1 MAKAKKISPHPS
13 SLTQIFL
20 FCEKFKLMK
29 KLTIFIAV
37 IASLITACQQPQN
50 TYQGFPTADHINA
63 QIEGFDVQ
71 KIAGGSGEFLSINI
85 DPQGRFL
92 VSPRKGKL
100 LRFEVENDNK
110 GTLNIDTLNVGVED
124 CQGLLY
130 AYGNLYMMGSGP
142 DEKRGIFR
150 LKDEDG
156 KGNYGEPILMKEFPR
171 NGDHSGHTLALGNDG
186 MIYFL
191 TGNDNKPPEGD
202 NVAFA
207 NKNWETDQ
215 IAPVKTIFATSQKAP
230 GGYVLRTDS
239 VGSHW
244 QFLSFGLRNPYDMAF
259 SPEGELFTY
268 DSDMEWD
275 FNLPW
280 YRPTRVNHLV
290 SGGDYAWREGTAKRF
305 DHYPDVWPAV
315 VDFGRGSPTAT
326 LFGTG
331 SKFPAK
337 YQKAL
342 FCGDWS
348 YGKIFALHLKE
359 NGASYTGEYEN
370 FLSGQPL
377 NITDMVVGKDGALYF
392 TTGGNG
398 TDTGLF
404 RVIYA
409 GKENTKIVKKGEQN
423 ELITLRKDLE
433 KWHFSDDG
441 KGFELATK
449 YMGHE
454 DRFIRNAARMIIEKR
469 DPKDWVDNLKNA
481 NSFDEEISYLTA
493 LIRVDSAH
501 NYEQL
506 IANRLQTFD
515 LNHLENA
522 EKLAIIRLYELSFV
536 RNQQVSQ
543 NNLQAAY
550 AKLNAV
556 YPADNELVNKEL
568 SRTLG
573 YLASQSTNNQAFI
586 EKTLTLIEST
596 KDTELFIHYL
606 AILRRVKAD
615 WTINQRLT
623 WQYWLKYG
631 QDNLNGGS
639 LFGYFLGEIN
649 REFET
654 TLSAAEKRQLAG
666 LTPKPMNSNAAGP
679 VPPKPKPATSIFA
692 SQTTNYNWTQKDLD
706 YSLELVTSPRSGRI
720 RDFNR
725 GKQMFQKGQ
734 CYNCHYMYDKGGSF
748 GPDLTTAGNSFSAED
763 LLTAILEP
771 SKDISSRFQATKFTL
786 KNDDFIVGRIA
797 NENTDNYVLQLG
809 YEPSNTEELYKS
821 EVIKTE
827 PSDISEMPQGLI
839 NTMNR
844 EEVLDLLY
852 FIIELAGRN
861 KGESQVTVHE
871 EQSIFLKGDSTL
883 VELVDYSNQ
892 GTIYYTSDGSEP
904 TANSTQYE
912 VPFYVKESTNIKAIA
927 VHEETKSDLA
937 SSTVHAVDTTV
948 NGLNWE
954 LYKGVNEEV
963 FPDFPKGE
971 PNATGVA
978 YTGSVDNI
986 AEGENNFYIYY
997 EGFLQIDEP
1006 GLYTFYA
1013 TQDDY
1018 AQLTINGEVVTES
1031 RQGWFDADK
1040 TGTIELTKGKH
1051 PISIKFYDRLSEEF
1065 LSIEYSSEKME
1076 RQVIR
1081 GDKLFRR

>member
-1 MAKAKKISPHPS
+1 MRYLP
-13 SLTQIFL
+13 
-20 FCEKFKLMK
+20 
-29 KLTIFIAV
+29 IFILFF
-37 IASLITACQQPQN
+37 IFSFLACNNPKN
-50 TYQGFPTADHINA
+50 TYEGFPAAEHINA
-63 QIEGFDVQ
+63 QVDGFEVQ
-71 KIAGGSGEFLSINI
+71 KISGGSGEFLSINI

-100 LRFEVENDNK
+100 LRFEVLNDQK
-110 GTLNIDTLNVGVED
+110 GTLNIDTLDVGVTD

-130 AYGNLYMMGSGP
+130 AYGHLYMMGSGP
-142 DEKRGIFR
+142 DDKRGIHK
-150 LKDEDG
+150 LKDIDG
-156 KGNYGEPILMKEFPR
+156 KGNYGPPILMKEFPR

-191 TGNDNKPPEGD
+191 TGNDNKPPNGED
-202 NVAFA
+202 ITYS
-207 NKNWETDQ
+207 NKNWKTDQ
-215 IAPVKTIFATSQKAP
+215 IDPVKTIFSTSQKAP

-239 VGSHW
+239 IGSQW
-244 QFLSFGLRNPYDMAF
+244 QFLSYGLRNPYDMAF

-331 SKFPAK
+331 AKFPAK

-377 NITDMVVGKDGALYF
+377 NITDMVVGQDGALYF

-404 RVIYA
+404 RVIYT
-409 GKENTKIVKKGEQN
+409 GKESSKKVKSAIEDGTQN
-423 ELITLRKDLE
+423 VLIALRKELE
-433 KWHFSDDG
+433 KWHFSSDG
-441 KGFELATK
+441 KGFELALK

-454 DRFIRNAARMIIEKR
+454 DRFVRNAARIIIEKR

-481 NSFDEEISYLTA
+481 SSFDEEITYLTA
-493 LIRVDSAH
+493 LIRVDSTH
-501 NYEQL
+501 NYQQL

-515 LNHLENA
+515 LRHLGDA
-522 EKLAIIRLYELSFV
+522 ERLAVIRLYELSFV
-536 RNQQVSQ
+536 RNIKLNDNSL
-543 NNLQAAY
+543 NSAY
-550 AKLNAV
+550 AKLKAA
-556 YPADNELVNKEL
+556 YPAENELVNKEL
-568 SRTLG
+568 SRVLG
-573 YLASQSTNNQAFI
+573 FLASRSDENQAFI

-596 KDTELFIHYL
+596 KNTELFIHYL
-606 AILRRVKAD
+606 SVLRRVKND
-615 WTINQRLT
+615 WSINHRLT

-654 TLSAAEKRQLAG
+654 TLSAAEKRTLAN
-666 LTPKPMNSNAAGP
+666 LTPMPMDKNATGP
-679 VPPKPKPATSIFA
+679 VPPKPKPAKSIFA

-706 YSLELVTSPRSGRI
+706 YSLELVTSPRSGSI

-748 GPDLTTAGNSFSAED
+748 GPDLTTAGNSFAAEG

-797 NENTDNYVLQLG
+797 NENDDNYVLQLG

-821 EVIKTE
+821 EVISTE

-861 KGESQVTVHE
+861 KGESQVAIHE
-871 EQSIFLKGDSTL
+871 EKSIFLKGDSTL
-883 VELVDYSNQ
+883 VELIDYSNQ
-892 GTIYYTSDGSEP
+892 GTIHYTTDGSEP
-904 TANSTQYE
+904 TANSTMYE
-912 VPFYVKESTNIKAIA
+912 VPFYVNTSRQIKAIT
-927 VHEETKSDLA
+927 VQEETKSEIESRTL
-937 SSTVHAVDTTV
+937 HAVDTAL
-948 NGLNWE
+948 NGLNWT
-954 LYKGVNEEV
+954 LYKGVNEAI
-963 FPDFPKGE
+963 FPALPKGE
-971 PNATGVA
+971 SKAKGIA
-978 YTGSVDNI
+978 YTISVDNI
-986 AEGENNFYIYY
+986 AEGDNNFYIHY
-997 EGFLQIDEP
+997 EGYLEIDEP
-1006 GLYTFYA
+1006 GTYTFYSS
-1013 TQDDY
+1013 QDDY
-1018 AQLTINGEVVTES
+1018 AQLIIDNQVITES
-1031 RQGWFDADK
+1031 KRAWFDADK
-1040 TGTIELTKGKH
+1040 TGSIELSAGKH
-1051 PISIKFYDRLSEEF
+1051 PIAIKYYDRLAQEF
-1065 LSIEYSSEKME
+1065 LSIEYSSETME
-1076 RQVIR
+1076 RRVIS
-1081 GDKLFRR
+1081 GDKLFRK

>member
-1 MAKAKKISPHPS
+1 MKYLPLFTILIYCSFFACNQSKI
-13 SLTQIFL
+13 
-20 FCEKFKLMK
+20 
-29 KLTIFIAV
+29 
-37 IASLITACQQPQN
+37 N
-50 TYQGFPTADHINA
+50 YQGFPVAEHINA
-63 QIEGFDVQ
+63 QVEGFEVQ
-71 KIAGGSGEFLSINI
+71 KISDGAGEFLSINI

-100 LRFEVENDNK
+100 LRFEVLNDQK
-110 GTLNIDTLNVGVED
+110 GTLNIDTLDVGVAD

-130 AYGNLYMMGSGP
+130 AYGHLYMMGSGP
-142 DEKRGIFR
+142 DDKRGIHR

-156 KGNYGEPILMKEFPR
+156 KGNYGPPILMKEFPR

-191 TGNDNKPPEGD
+191 TGNDNKPPTGED
-202 NVAFA
+202 VAFS
-207 NKNWETDQ
+207 NKNWEADQ
-215 IAPVKTIFATSQKAP
+215 IQPVKTIFATRQKAP

-244 QFLSFGLRNPYDMAF
+244 QFLSYGLRNPYDMAF

-290 SGGDYAWREGTAKRF
+290 SGGDYAWRKGTAKRF

-331 SKFPAK
+331 AHFPAK

-348 YGKIFALHLKE
+348 YGKIFALHLTE

-404 RVIYA
+404 RVIYKGQA
-409 GKENTKIVKKGEQN
+409 STKSVKSAIEDGSQN
-423 ELITLRKDLE
+423 ELIALRKELE

-441 KGFELATK
+441 KGFELATE

-454 DRFIRNAARMIIEKR
+454 DRFVRNAARVIIEKR
-469 DPKDWVDNLKNA
+469 KPADWVDNLKNA
-481 NSFDEEISYLTA
+481 SSFDEEVSYLTA

-501 NYEQL
+501 DYQQL
-506 IANRLQTFD
+506 ISNRLQTFD
-515 LNHLENA
+515 MRHLGDT
-522 EKLAIIRLYELSFV
+522 EKLAVIRLYELSFV
-536 RNQQVSQ
+536 RNPTLLENSL
-543 NNLQAAY
+543 NSAY
-550 AKLNAV
+550 AKLNAT

-568 SRTLG
+568 ARVLG
-573 YLASQSTNNQAFI
+573 FLASRSDKNQAFI
-586 EKTLTLIEST
+586 EKTLNLVETT
-596 KDTELFIHYL
+596 KNTKLFIHYL
-606 AILRRVKAD
+606 SVLRRVKKD
-615 WTINQRLT
+615 WSINQRLT

-631 QDNLNGGS
+631 QDNLSGGS

-649 REFET
+649 REFEM
-654 TLSAAEKRQLAG
+654 TLSAAEKRKLVG
-666 LTPKPMNSNAAGP
+666 LTPKPMNKNAEGP
-679 VPPKPKPATSIFA
+679 VPPKPKPAKSIFA
-692 SQTTNYNWTQKDLD
+692 SQLVNYNWTQKDLD
-706 YSLELVTSPRSGRI
+706 YSLELVSSPRSGNI

-763 LLTAILEP
+763 LLTAILKP

-797 NENTDNYVLQLG
+797 NENDDNYVLQLG
-809 YEPSNTEELYKS
+809 FEPSNTEELYKS
-821 EVIKTE
+821 EVLSTAS
-827 PSDISEMPQGLI
+827 SDISEMPEGLL

-861 KGESQVTVHE
+861 KGDSQVAIHE
-871 EQSIFLKGDSTL
+871 EKPIFLKGDSTII
-883 VELVDYSNQ
+883 ELVDYSNQ
-892 GTIYYTSDGSEP
+892 GTIHYTTDGSEP
-904 TANSTQYE
+904 TANSTKYE
-912 VPFYVKESTNIKAIA
+912 VPFYVNSTTQIRALTIQ
-927 VHEETKSDLA
+927 EETKSEIA
-937 SSTVHAVDTTV
+937 KRTVHSVDTSA
-948 NGLNWE
+948 NGLNWT
-954 LYKGVNEEV
+954 LYKGVDEDV
-963 FPDFPKGE
+963 FPELPKTQPTAKGI
-971 PNATGVA
+971 T
-978 YTGSVDNI
+978 YTISTANI
-986 AEGENNFYIYY
+986 AEGENNFFVHY
-997 EGFLQIDEP
+997 EGYLQIDEP
-1006 GLYTFYA
+1006 GTYTFYSS
-1013 TQDDY
+1013 QDDY
-1018 AQLTINGEVVTES
+1018 AQLMIDNQVVVES
-1031 RQGWFDADK
+1031 KRAWLDDGK
-1040 TGTIELTKGKH
+1040 TGEIQLSAGKH
-1051 PISIKFYDRLSEEF
+1051 PIAIKFYDRLAHEY
-1065 LSIEYSSEKME
+1065 LSIEYSSEKMK
-1076 RQVIR
+1076 RRAIF
-1081 GDKLFRR
+1081 GDKLFRK